1 MKHLLRSTAAA
12 LLLLAAT
19 GCLKVKQLLI
29 LNPDG
34 SGNIVLS
41 TVYPPETVAML
52 TQFAGLPDTGNATDL
67 FHDEEALR
75 ATAREYGDGVTL
87 TKSEKIDR
95 DGNRGSI
102 AVYSF
107 PDIRNVKLNTR
118 QNMNPT
124 EAMTALQTG
133 TDSTSADYIRFAF
146 TTGETRRLTILMP
159 QFKTKPATTTAPPP
173 KISSDQIPPELTA
186 LLGGTK
192 SGGGS
197 AGGALGGVGGTMAV
211 QMLKGLEMSYAIQ
224 IKGEVTKHN
233 ASHPD
238 TSRKE
243 HDRFTLLGLKIDE
256 LMNSPEF
263 QKVANAPVTDNADM
277 MRLLFSLPGANCET
291 NPEVVIEFRPA
302 K

>member
-1 MKHLLRSTAAA
+1 MKHLLLNATAG
-12 LLLLAAT
+12 LLLLAAA
-19 GCLKVKQLLI
+19 GCLKVKQLVI
-29 LNPDG
+29 VNPDG

-41 TVYPPETVAML
+41 TIYPPETAAML
-52 TQFAGLPDTGNATDL
+52 TQFAGLQDAGNSTDI

-107 PDIRNVKLNTR
+107 TDIRNVKLNTR

-133 TDSTSADYIRFAF
+133 TDSTPGDYIRFAF
-146 TTGETRRLTILMP
+146 TTGETRRLTVVMP
-159 QFKTKPATTTAPPP
+159 QFKNKPATTAAPPP
-173 KISSDQIPPELTA
+173 KVSSDGLPPELTA
-186 LLGGTK
+186 LLGGAK
-192 SGGGS
+192 SGGG
-197 AGGALGGVGGTMAV
+197 ATGGALGGVGGTMAV

-224 IKGEVTKHN
+224 VKGEVTKHN

-238 TSRKE
+238 TTRKE
-243 HDRFTLLGLKIDE
+243 NNRFTLLGLKIDE

-263 QKVANAPVTDNADM
+263 QKVANTPVADNADM
-277 MRLLFSLPGANCET
+277 MKLLFSLPGANCET
-291 NPEVVIEFRPA
+291 NPEVVIEFRPP